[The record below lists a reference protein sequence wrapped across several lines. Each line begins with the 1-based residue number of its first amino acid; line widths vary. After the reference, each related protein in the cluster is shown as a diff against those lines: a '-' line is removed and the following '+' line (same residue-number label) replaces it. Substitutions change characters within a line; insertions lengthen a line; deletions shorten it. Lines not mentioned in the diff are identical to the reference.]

1 MKNSKE
7 RRKHDEIQARMMKG
21 KKRNERKEHSHHDA
35 KVNKAIQELDQA
47 ESLSKRNRL
56 EEASALYHSSIEYL
70 LSFLRAAQTDSNK
83 STVSTDVLKERIKV
97 ALSDAERIKESLQK
111 KKKKQSV
118 GRSQSERIRQDKVQ
132 IPSLQTTKSTDSH
145 LTKTK
150 QKRTANLDYDKN
162 DPFIELIKNE
172 IYIDSKSINV
182 SWSDISGLQKAK
194 QALQEAAILP
204 LLRPDLY
211 QGLRS
216 APKGVLLYGPPGTGK
231 TMLVKAVA
239 HESNCILFA
248 CTASSM
254 TSKWVGEGEK
264 IVRTLFK
271 MAADVAPSIIF
282 LDELDS
288 LLGRRGGNS
297 SGGNEQESSR
307 RFKTEFMIQMDGI
320 ATRAKNTYDIGHKT
334 LLIGCTNCPW
344 DVDDAIMRRF
354 QRRIYVPLPDK
365 AARTIL
371 WKNLKMKSKD
381 IQLTSRDLDYLAKI
395 TEGYSCSDIASIA
408 QDASFGPLRELGT
421 IDAIKDVRAKDIR
434 PIQVKDFLDAL
445 KGAKKSVTASLL
457 KKYNE
462 WENGQGAEV

>member
-1 MKNSKE
+1 M
-7 RRKHDEIQARMMKG
+7 
-21 KKRNERKEHSHHDA
+21 
-35 KVNKAIQELDQA
+35 
-47 ESLSKRNRL
+47 
-56 EEASALYHSSIEYL
+56 
-70 LSFLRAAQTDSNK
+70 SF
-83 STVSTDVLKERIKV
+83 V
-97 ALSDAERIKESLQK
+97 
-111 KKKKQSV
+111 
-118 GRSQSERIRQDKVQ
+118 
-132 IPSLQTTKSTDSH
+132 
-145 LTKTK
+145 
-150 QKRTANLDYDKN
+150 YN
-162 DPFIELIKNE
+162 D
-172 IYIDSKSINV
+172 IYNQFAYS
-182 SWSDISGLQKAK
+182 
-194 QALQEAAILP
+194 
-204 LLRPDLY
+204 
-211 QGLRS
+211 
-216 APKGVLLYGPPGTGK
+216 GTGK

-320 ATRAKNTYDIGHKT
+320 ASRAKNTNDIEHKT

-365 AARTIL
+365 AARTTL

-381 IQLTSRDLDYLAKI
+381 IQLTSRDLDHLSKI
-395 TEGYSCSDIASIA
+395 TQGYSCSDIASIA

-421 IDAIKDVRAKDIR
+421 IDAIKDVRATDIR
-434 PIQVKDFLDAL
+434 PIQIKDFLDAL
-445 KGAKKSVTASLL
+445 KGAKKSVTAALL

-462 WENGQGAEV
+462 WENEQGAEV